1 MTDWRKPLFDV
12 TRGGRFRLFQQHT
25 PQNSPDWRGAWFFI
39 RTKIKKDIPGI
50 SWLPKL
56 QHLAET

>member
-1 MTDWRKPLFDV
+1 MSNRETKQ
-12 TRGGRFRLFQQHT
+12 RGIDFSIQHFSVSVLSFLSGFQ
-25 PQNSPDWRGAWFFI
+25 
-39 RTKIKKDIPGI
+39 KVDIPGI